1 MHLLHGHAGY
11 AITRASLLA
20 DQPCSDDQ
28 QTLFVLQEVEQR
40 IQPLSKMAYGICRSN
55 LHHRLIGEPNFFPP
69 PQESGSLCKQ
79 DHSLFRGCTRCTMH
93 KPLFPGPPD
102 PLCASKKACTRD
114 EKRYSLTIMRV
125 ELLCMHFF
133 LLAQRTAKRR
143 QAPVVTCLCMR
154 FSGHLHNAQGT
165 RFSLFFP
172 ENSIWSLVSI
182 PIALGPVMDVM
193 LPIWSDCHE
202 FLTAIFP
209 RPLAGK

>member
-1 MHLLHGHAGY
+1 MCPASTHLLHGHAGY

-114 EKRYSLTIMRV
+114 EKSYSPTIMRV

-133 LLAQRTAKRR
+133 CLHKELQNAARPPWLLACACVL
-143 QAPVVTCLCMR
+143 VVTCTMHKEPVFHC
-154 FSGHLHNAQGT
+154 
-165 RFSLFFP
+165 FSLKIRYGALFP
-172 ENSIWSLVSI
+172 SPSRSVQ
-182 PIALGPVMDVM
+182 
-193 LPIWSDCHE
+193 
-202 FLTAIFP
+202 
-209 RPLAGK
+209 